1 MNVPSSPLLAALE
14 LGGTKTVVATGLG
27 DGSILEELR
36 FPTTTPDETL
46 DCALA
51 WLEERGAPAAIG
63 IGAFGPVRVNPASPD
78 HGCLLNTPKPGW
90 SGFSLVGKIATALPG
105 VPVRLDT
112 DVNVALWAEAA
123 LGAAKGASDAAYITI
138 GTGIGAGI
146 LSGGSLV
153 HGAMHPEFGHLKVPS
168 APGDDFGGVCPF
180 HGNCLEGLASGPA
193 MLARW
198 GKPAAELPADHPAWD
213 VEAWYLAHGIL
224 ALLAI
229 LSPTRVVV
237 GGGVSQAAGLHE
249 KISELLKTVSNGY
262 FDKEMLETL
271 VTPPA
276 LGQAAGIKG
285 ALLLAGGAGGR

>member
-1 MNVPSSPLLAALE
+1 MNVNPSSAVAALE
-14 LGGTKTVVATGLG
+14 LGGTKTVVAMGLA
-27 DGSILEELR
+27 DGTILEELR
-36 FPTTTPDETL
+36 FPTTAPDETL
-46 DCALA
+46 DRALA
-51 WLEERGAPAAIG
+51 WLGERGVPAAIG
-63 IGAFGPVRVNPASPD
+63 IGAFGPIRVNPASAD

-90 SGFSLVGKIATALPG
+90 SGFSLVGKIASAMPD

-146 LSGGSLV
+146 LSGGNLV
-153 HGAMHPEFGHLKVPS
+153 HGAMHPEFGHLKVPT
-168 APGDDFGGVCPF
+168 APGDSVSGVCPF

-193 MLARW
+193 IEARW
-198 GKPAAELPADHPAWD
+198 GKPAAELPFDHPAWD
-213 VEAWYLAHGIL
+213 IEAWYLAHGIL

-229 LSPTRVVV
+229 LSPTRIIV

-249 KISELLKTVSNGY
+249 KISDLLKTVANGY

-276 LGQAAGIKG
+276 LGQEAGIKG
-285 ALLLAGGAGGR
+285 ALLLAGGVVVK